1 MKHTMNAVDVSYTGH
16 TRAPRIWKLKNYTE
30 NKVSSVFENLQA
42 LQFFFSV
49 KLRLCLRVAGQRL
62 R

>member
-42 LQFFFSV
+42 L
-49 KLRLCLRVAGQRL
+49 
-62 R
+62 